1 MQEPGG
7 GTENHEQTAQS
18 SGTAVGKFATEKNLE
33 FGSPRTPALITAVTS
48 AVIRE
53 VGGFRFIYLHL
64 QGADEGGWGGRR
76 SRQKSFAEILAG
88 LIMTKLFNKRWLELV
103 DFGA

>member
-18 SGTAVGKFATEKNLE
+18 SGTAVGKLATEKNLE
-33 FGSPRTPALITAVTS
+33 LGSPRTPALITAVTS
-48 AVIRE
+48 AVVRE

-64 QGADEGGWGGRR
+64 QGADEGGWGWWTPFQAKIFCRNLGRLDYDKTIQ
-76 SRQKSFAEILAG
+76 QKMA
-88 LIMTKLFNKRWLELV
+88 
-103 DFGA
+103 